1 LEHAAYAPHCKLF
14 LYQLPRPQRRRPH
27 RTAPDLVDVDQF
39 EDHNSR
45 SMLAKPN
52 GKTPTVYRSAMVR
65 SLMEILD
72 HWRMDNRRLVV
83 LMQALERFVV
93 KEIINT
99 RPYAIANVQIWLNEE
114 ELPWEEGGNG
124 NKIMTKT
131 SSIGAMKHSDI
142 RDVESKCKFLRGAA
156 VTALFWYCK
165 YKFKELILEIYLT
178 KEDVPWLQISSLF
191 SFTGYSA
198 DD

>member
-1 LEHAAYAPHCKLF
+1 
-14 LYQLPRPQRRRPH
+14 
-27 RTAPDLVDVDQF
+27 
-39 EDHNSR
+39 
-45 SMLAKPN
+45 MLAELN

-131 SSIGAMKHSDI
+131 SSIGAMMHSGI
-142 RDVESKCKFLRGAA
+142 RDVGSKCKFLRGAA
-156 VTALFWYCK
+156 VTALFWYRK
-165 YKFKELILEIYLT
+165 FKFKEPMLEIYLT
-178 KEDVPWLQISSLF
+178 KEDVPWLLLGRI
-191 SFTGYSA
+191 
-198 DD
+198 